1 MGSRPATGGEVTA
14 EEMARAEELV
24 LTKFATEEWT
34 ARMPSPPR
42 PAGCRAA
49 PGRRVGPCS

>member
-1 MGSRPATGGEVTA
+1 LASAPPLAGEVTA

-34 ARMPSPPR
+34 ARMP
-42 PAGCRAA
+42 
-49 PGRRVGPCS
+49 